1 MLRPPSNPPPSAP
14 LRGQRTDG
22 GRRPGR
28 RPRTPGPVRSWRSGR
43 TVVVAARVAR
53 ADQTALDPAE
63 ALRLPNTGKLANEVE
78 SGLGEQKGVVSFAP
92 K

>member
-22 GRRPGR
+22 GR

-53 ADQTALDPAE
+53 ADQTAFDPAE